1 MISTPC
7 HSEKYLDVISMKYLK
22 LGRFFLLCL
31 VLFLS
36 QFHTNRASAGPDAAT
51 EFFMDEQASLFSFGM
66 YRLEQQFANTSFPEG
81 FAGASTRYDWDED
94 EIVIQI
100 MSYIGINSNQEAR
113 EKCRTAIGTIRS
125 RCGVNSDT
133 GEKYLG
139 DETSSW
145 CAANFARIGF
155 QRSGDEEKL
164 AELDKKL
171 RIECVVFGDAS
182 VKMSGK
188 LLSSKIV
195 EEVN

>member
-1 MISTPC
+1 MQQLNFLWTNKHHFLVSACIVLSNDLPIRLSRRVLPVLVPDMIGT
-7 HSEKYLDVISMKYLK
+7 K
-22 LGRFFLLCL
+22 
-31 VLFLS
+31 
-36 QFHTNRASAGPDAAT
+36 T
-51 EFFMDEQASLFSFGM
+51 
-66 YRLEQQFANTSFPEG
+66 
-81 FAGASTRYDWDED
+81 
-94 EIVIQI
+94 I
-100 MSYIGINSNQEAR
+100 MSIIGINSNQEAR
-113 EKCRTAIGTIRS
+113 EKCRTAIGTIRN